1 MKAKDIRELSNKEIQ
16 QRIAEEEQELQNKR
30 FQHAVA
36 GLENP
41 VSDLRVRRK
50 RIARLKTILKQKET
64 TA

>member
-1 MKAKDIRELSNKEIQ
+1 MKASEIRELSTQEIQ

-41 VSDLRVRRK
+41 VSDLRQRRR
-50 RIARLKTILKQKET
+50 RIAQLKTVLKEKS
-64 TA
+64 AA

>member
-1 MKAKDIRELSNKEIQ
+1 MKPSEIRDLSVEEIR
-16 QRIAEEEQELQNKR
+16 QRIAEEEQELQQKR

-41 VSDLRVRRK
+41 LSEIRIRRR
-50 RIARLKTILKQKET
+50 RIARLKTILDQKA